1 MISAEKI
8 NSNFLLFQKKLE
20 NYGCYSEEMMNDLG
34 EKIKN
39 APYSM
44 SDEYGGC
51 YDGALVDVTL
61 RVLCNIGYQINEF
74 AFGKAGVADGNYK
87 HPYLA
92 VNPNK
97 LMRVLFLL
105 NIAKAVMFVDETE
118 EWKKKRGQMYK
129 FHDFDTALKLG
140 ARTLFLCQKYG
151 IKLEEDEYEA
161 ILSIDDAED
170 NGARFRT
177 PLYTLVKAA
186 KLFTMVELRQEWM
199 KTRNIGNT
207 AAKEA

>member
-1 MISAEKI
+1 MLTKEKI

-20 NYGCYSEEMMNDLG
+20 TYGCFSEEMMNDLG

-39 APYSM
+39 APYSL
-44 SDEYGGC
+44 SYEYGGC

-61 RVLCNIGYQINEF
+61 RVLCNIAYQINEF
-74 AFGKAGVADGNYK
+74 AFGKAGNADGNYK
-87 HPYLA
+87 HPFLA

-97 LMRVLFLL
+97 LMKVLLLL
-105 NIAKAVMFVDETE
+105 NIAKAVMFVE
-118 EWKKKRGQMYK
+118 EKEDWKIKRGQLYK
-129 FHDFDTALKLG
+129 FEDFETTLKLG

-151 IKLEEDEYEA
+151 IVLEEDEYEA

-186 KLFTMVELRQEWM
+186 KLFAMVEIRQDWLS
-199 KTRNIGNT
+199 RNKKPNT
-207 AAKEA
+207 AIEEI

>member
-1 MISAEKI
+1 MLTTEKI

-34 EKIKN
+34 EQIKN

-44 SDEYGGC
+44 NDEYGGC

-61 RVLCNIGYQINEF
+61 RVLCNIAYQINEF
-74 AFGKAGVADGNYK
+74 AFGKAGVTDGKYK
-87 HPYLA
+87 YPNLA
-92 VNPNK
+92 VNSNK
-97 LMRVLFLL
+97 LMKVLFLL
-105 NIAKAVMFVDETE
+105 NIAKAVMFVDENE

-129 FHDFDTALKLG
+129 FNNFDTSLKLG

-161 ILSIDDAED
+161 ILTTDDTED

-177 PLYTLVKAA
+177 PLFTLVKTA
-186 KLFTMVELRQEWM
+186 KLFTMVELRQEWV
-199 KTRNIGNT
+199 KSHNNANT
-207 AAKEA
+207 ATKEA